1 MTPDSRGSKRT
12 LRSSARRS
20 GVLSRFGGHVLEMAA
35 NARLRSA
42 LYWLH
47 RWLGLSLGLIFA
59 VVALSGSLLLFQPQY
74 FKWAHGHMIPGG
86 LVQEPGSIDAWVEN
100 GRATVPGLGEPIAIW
115 RPHVSHNVSEA
126 GMLIFAGLDPGGL
139 GNMGFVGM
147 LVAPA
152 TGSVLGTFDV
162 DRSPAYAPLFLHRD
176 LWTGE
181 AGRIVNGVMAIG
193 SLLFLLI
200 GLYLWWPRP
209 GRILRKLSPRP
220 WRTTL
225 TNVALLHEWTGVWT
239 LLALLVSVASGLY
252 LAQPTWVEP
261 TLALLPDRH
270 EEKSHDQ
277 SACQEA
283 IGFDAALARASALV
297 PTGSRWTALYPHDE
311 DPQKWEITFK
321 TGRDTDAEHGDTHV
335 IADLRCGT
343 VTVHETSETRSSREA
358 AEVWLEGLHSGTI
371 FGRPGEI
378 IVALLGL
385 IPLVMYVTGLINW
398 WRKRKTR
405 MSTRSTVYSP
415 AR

>member
-1 MTPDSRGSKRT
+1 
-12 LRSSARRS
+12 
-20 GVLSRFGGHVLEMAA
+20 MAA
-35 NARLRSA
+35 NARLRPA
-42 LYWLH
+42 LHWLH

-74 FKWAHGHMIPGG
+74 FKWAHGHMIPDG
-86 LVQEPGSIDAWVEN
+86 LAQEPGSIDAWVEN
-100 GRATVPGLGEPIAIW
+100 GRATVPGLGEPVAIW

-126 GMLIFAGLDPGGL
+126 GMLIFAGLEPGGL
-139 GNMGFVGM
+139 GNMGLMGT

-152 TGSVLGTFDV
+152 TGRVLGTFDV
-162 DRSPAYAPLFLHRD
+162 DRSPAYAPIFLHRD

-193 SLLFLLI
+193 SLLFLPI
-200 GLYLWWPRP
+200 GLYLWWPRS
-209 GRILRKLSPRP
+209 GRILPKLSPRP
-220 WRTTL
+220 WRTTF
-225 TNVALLHEWTGVWT
+225 TSVALLHEWAGVWT
-239 LLALLVSVASGLY
+239 LVALLALAASGLY
-252 LAQPTWVEP
+252 LVQPTWVEP

-270 EEKSHDQ
+270 QEKSHDQ

-283 IGFDAALARASALV
+283 IGFDAALARASGMV
-297 PTGSRWTALYPHDE
+297 PTGRWTAIYPHDE
-311 DPQKWEITFK
+311 DPQKWEIMFK

-343 VTVHETSETRSSREA
+343 VTVHETSETRSSRDA

-405 MSTRSTVYSP
+405 ISSRYGRGRATDAPFRNSP
-415 AR
+415 SG